1 MEFPGKSGGPASA
14 GAEYGVTRGKGAFN
28 RFCSHYWDRGGW
40 PFPAALFPAR
50 GPGPGST
57 RTQGTI
63 AVRSAIILVGGE
75 ARRAGGQEKYF
86 FRFNGRTFLEHILES
101 LRGVVDD
108 VVLAARDPAQCE
120 RFAHIP
126 GLRCV
131 PDHRQG
137 IGPLGGLHAGVHAV
151 RGDPVFVSACDMP
164 CINGRVVALLFSV
177 MESGPWDAVIPAWD
191 PEMIEPL
198 HAVYRRQPL
207 LDYLESHEHLS
218 MRAMVRSMN
227 ARYLSIDEIRALD
240 PDLRTFTNINRPE
253 DLERISREWGGPGRE
268 PPAGSL

>member
-1 MEFPGKSGGPASA
+1 
-14 GAEYGVTRGKGAFN
+14 
-28 RFCSHYWDRGGW
+28 
-40 PFPAALFPAR
+40 
-50 GPGPGST
+50 
-57 RTQGTI
+57 
-63 AVRSAIILVGGE
+63 VRSAIILVGGE

-177 MESGPWDAVIPAWD
+177 IESGPWDAVIPAWD

>member
-1 MEFPGKSGGPASA
+1 
-14 GAEYGVTRGKGAFN
+14 
-28 RFCSHYWDRGGW
+28 
-40 PFPAALFPAR
+40 
-50 GPGPGST
+50 
-57 RTQGTI
+57 
-63 AVRSAIILVGGE
+63 VRSAIILVGGE

-86 FRFNGRTFLEHILES
+86 FLLNGRTFLEHILGS
-101 LRGVVDD
+101 LKGVVDD

-131 PDHRQG
+131 PDRRKG
-137 IGPLGGLHAGVHAV
+137 IGPLGGLHAGVHEV
-151 RGDPVFVSACDMP
+151 KGDPVFVSACDMP
-164 CINGRVVALLFSV
+164 CINSRVVGLLFSV
-177 MESGPWDAVIPAWD
+177 IESGPWDAVIPAWD

-207 LDYLESHEHLS
+207 LAYLESHGHLS

-240 PDLRTFTNINRPE
+240 PELRTFTNINKME
-253 DLERISREWGGPGRE
+253 DLERINREMGASKN
-268 PPAGSL
+268 PPAAGPE

>member
-1 MEFPGKSGGPASA
+1 M
-14 GAEYGVTRGKGAFN
+14 
-28 RFCSHYWDRGGW
+28 
-40 PFPAALFPAR
+40 
-50 GPGPGST
+50 
-57 RTQGTI
+57 
-63 AVRSAIILVGGE
+63 RSAIILVGGE

-86 FRFNGRTFLEHILES
+86 FLLSGRTFLEHILDS

-120 RFAHIP
+120 RFAHIQ

-131 PDHRQG
+131 PDKRQG
-137 IGPLGGLHAGVHAV
+137 IGPLGGLHAGVQEV

-177 MESGPWDAVIPAWD
+177 IESGPWDAVIPAWD

-207 LDYLESHEHLS
+207 QAYLESHEHLS
-218 MRAMVRSMN
+218 MRAMVRSMH
-227 ARYLSIDEIRALD
+227 ARYLSIEEIRALD
-240 PDLRTFTNINRPE
+240 PDLLT
-253 DLERISREWGGPGRE
+253 
-268 PPAGSL
+268 

>member
-1 MEFPGKSGGPASA
+1 
-14 GAEYGVTRGKGAFN
+14 
-28 RFCSHYWDRGGW
+28 
-40 PFPAALFPAR
+40 
-50 GPGPGST
+50 
-57 RTQGTI
+57 
-63 AVRSAIILVGGE
+63 VRSAIILVGGE

-131 PDHRQG
+131 PDVRKG
-137 IGPLGGLHAGVHAV
+137 TGPLGGLHTGVQV
-151 RGDPVFVSACDMP
+151 VKGDPVFVSACDMP
-164 CINGRVVALLFSV
+164 CINRQVVALLFSII
-177 MESGPWDAVIPAWD
+177 ESGHWDAVIPAWS

-198 HAVYRRQPL
+198 HAVYRRAPL
-207 LDYLESHEHLS
+207 LAYLESHEHLS

-240 PDLRTFTNINRPE
+240 PDLRTFTNINKME
-253 DLERISREWGGPGRE
+253 DLERINREMGSSKK
-268 PPAGSL
+268 PPAGSE